1 MLSVISSTQIAILNK
16 EQEGDKILVISI
28 LNQRKVSI
36 VRWKLREVMA
46 RRRIT
51 NKALAIELDVHPT
64 SISRLRTQDVLPEIG
79 GEVLGRLID
88 GINKLTV
95 EGYGDCTLEELTE
108 LVSE

>member
-1 MLSVISSTQIAILNK
+1 MAPVSNS
-16 EQEGDKILVISI
+16 
-28 LNQRKVSI
+28 RKNSI

-64 SISRLRTQDVLPEIG
+64 SISRLKTQDVLPEIG
-79 GEVLGRLID
+79 GEVLGKLID
-88 GINKLTV
+88 SINKLSV
-95 EGYGDCTLEELTE
+95 EGYGNCTLEELTE

>member
-1 MLSVISSTQIAILNK
+1 MSV
-16 EQEGDKILVISI
+16 
-28 LNQRKVSI
+28 

-51 NKALAIELDVHPT
+51 NKALALELNVHPT
-64 SISRLRTQDVLPEIG
+64 SISRLTTQDVLPEIG

-108 LVSE
+108 LV

>member
-1 MLSVISSTQIAILNK
+1 MSV
-16 EQEGDKILVISI
+16 
-28 LNQRKVSI
+28 

-79 GEVLGRLID
+79 GEALGKLID
-88 GINKLTV
+88 GINKLTI
-95 EGYGDCTLEELTE
+95 EGYGNCTLEELTE
-108 LVSE
+108 LVSK

>member
-1 MLSVISSTQIAILNK
+1 MSV
-16 EQEGDKILVISI
+16 
-28 LNQRKVSI
+28 

-51 NKALAIELDVHPT
+51 NKALAMELNVHPT
-64 SISRLRTQDVLPEIG
+64 SISRLRTQDLLPEIG
-79 GEVLGRLID
+79 GEVLGRIID

-108 LVSE
+108 LVLK

>member
-1 MLSVISSTQIAILNK
+1 MSPVSERRKSSV
-16 EQEGDKILVISI
+16 
-28 LNQRKVSI
+28 

-51 NKALAIELDVHPT
+51 NKALAVELNVHPT

-79 GEVLGRLID
+79 GETLGRLID
-88 GINKLTV
+88 AINKLSTK
-95 EGYGDCTLEELTE
+95 GFGDCTLEELTE

>member
-1 MLSVISSTQIAILNK
+1 MSPIFNRRKASV
-16 EQEGDKILVISI
+16 
-28 LNQRKVSI
+28 

-51 NKALAIELDVHPT
+51 NKALAVELDVHPT

-79 GEVLGRLID
+79 GEVLGSLID

-95 EGYGDCTLEELTE
+95 EGYGECSLEELVE
-108 LVSE
+108 LISEEQKEK

>member
-1 MLSVISSTQIAILNK
+1 MQHSQKSYTNK
-16 EQEGDKILVISI
+16 KGD
-28 LNQRKVSI
+28 
-36 VRWKLREVMA
+36 
-46 RRRIT
+46 RIIQVEMRSL
-51 NKALAIELDVHPT
+51 KALATELNVHPT

-88 GINKLTV
+88 GINKLTI